1 MAQYQFEVEPDD
13 TESRRDR
20 LEARLHL
27 GTKIAGCVLLLFG
40 GWLIVAVVVE
50 TWGLFQHPEH
60 IEQLAAAI
68 ERGSNLD
75 RALAPHLTP
84 DTATPA
90 DAAAPPFR
98 LAYFAAWIIA
108 LLLLLVLGQ
117 LSVAAI
123 RAGGALA
130 CSDAAVKRL
139 LKELIGELRRT

>member
-1 MAQYQFEVEPDD
+1 MARYQFDVEPEDG
-13 TESRRDR
+13 ESRRDR

-40 GWLIVAVVVE
+40 TWLIVAVVIE
-50 TWGLFQHPEH
+50 TWGLFQHPQR
-60 IEQLAAAI
+60 IELLATAI

-75 RALAPHLTP
+75 RALAPHLAP

-90 DAAAPPFR
+90 EAAAPPFR

-139 LKELIGELRRT
+139 LKELIGELRRP